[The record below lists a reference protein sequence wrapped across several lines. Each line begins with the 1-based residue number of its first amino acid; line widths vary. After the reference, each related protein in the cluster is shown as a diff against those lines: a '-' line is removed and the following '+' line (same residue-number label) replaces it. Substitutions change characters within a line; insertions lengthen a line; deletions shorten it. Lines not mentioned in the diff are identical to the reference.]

1 MVPCPGNYAKLR
13 ELRELF
19 VTVSLL
25 PTARNLTYLIRARP
39 VSTKPFETRE
49 LLLTSWTVDI
59 WSVGCILAECLGGKP
74 IFRGREYVSL

>member
-1 MVPCPGNYAKLR
+1 MVPCPGNHAELR
-13 ELRELF
+13 ELREFF
-19 VTVSLL
+19 VASHWVRT
-25 PTARNLTYLIRARP
+25 LTRLIRARP
-39 VSTKPFETRE
+39 VSTKQFVTQE